1 MDESCVY
8 RVNLVP
14 RTITRFLLVAQEAGQ
29 GPGIRLYW
37 VASGLVVKV
46 VDCEPVLVPLAA
58 NISFSCSAHSAL
70 PHKLKTKQKKQQRIL
85 GRDH

>member
-1 MDESCVY
+1 M
-8 RVNLVP
+8 RVAYIGLTLSP
-14 RTITRFLLVAQEAGQ
+14 CRTITRFLLVAQEAGQ

-70 PHKLKTKQKKQQRIL
+70 PHKLEKKNKKKCIL